1 MKTEYLDTVIS
12 DSLAGGRAQI
22 LVEGGHKMGTNCG
35 GIGGHSGPAHGT
47 LLRKRWTKIHMVGG
61 LAVGGWFR
69 KYYHFVAPSC
79 KLELARFSA

>member
-12 DSLAGGRAQI
+12 DTLAGGRAQI
-22 LVEGGHKMGTNCG
+22 LVEDGKKFGGR
-35 GIGGHSGPAHGT
+35 GGHSGPARGT

-61 LAVGGWFR
+61 LSADGWFR
-69 KYYHFVAPSC
+69 KYYHFVAPFC